1 MISSDFF
8 SVNFWIP
15 FMKRL
20 NTFYFLTITASLVG
34 CGGGGSS
41 GIKNESANGV
51 WVGFSTNNQA
61 VSSEIVSVYYDDK
74 YVTLNTADQKLY
86 SGSYTVVVDN
96 ITSQDSKSFNWDG
109 SYIAD
114 GSMTG
119 TVYTE
124 STILSTYT
132 GDIEAGSAELEKNSE
147 IIAYETSL
155 SDKSLNNNKLKGS
168 WITNDADNKLL
179 YAFAID
185 NGNFSAEA
193 SDGCSID
200 GDLNIP
206 NGNLNVFQLT
216 LVISGASCS
225 YSGDYTGLGYL
236 KDDKITFAY
245 SNDNYG
251 FVLEAEKF
259 GL

>member
-1 MISSDFF
+1 
-8 SVNFWIP
+8 
-15 FMKRL
+15 MK
-20 NTFYFLTITASLVG
+20 LTNIIFVFIFTISLVG
-34 CGGGGSS
+34 CGGGGGSP
-41 GIKNESANGV
+41 GVENESANGV
-51 WVGFSTNNQA
+51 WVGFSTNNQG
-61 VSSEIVSVYYDDK
+61 VSSEIVSVFYGNE

-86 SGSYTVVVDN
+86 SGSYTVTAAN
-96 ITSQDSKSFNWDG
+96 ISSQDSKSFNWDG

-114 GSMTG
+114 GSMAG
-119 TVYTE
+119 TVYSK
-124 STILSTYT
+124 STIQSTYT
-132 GDIEAGSAELEKNSE
+132 GDIEAGAAGLEKNSE
-147 IIAYETSL
+147 IIVYETSI
-155 SDKSLNNNKLKGS
+155 SDIGLNNNKLKGS
-168 WITNDADNKLL
+168 WTTNDADNKLL

-200 GDLNIP
+200 GDLKIP

-216 LVISGASCS
+216 LVISGTDCS

>member
-1 MISSDFF
+1 LLQIFWVPIMKF
-8 SVNFWIP
+8 SNIIYVFI
-15 FMKRL
+15 F
-20 NTFYFLTITASLVG
+20 TISLVG
-34 CGGGGSS
+34 CGGGGSP

-86 SGSYTVVVDN
+86 SGSYTVAVDN

-119 TVYTE
+119 TVYSK
-124 STILSTYT
+124 STIQSTYT
-132 GDIEAGSAELEKNSE
+132 GDIEAGTAELEKNSE
-147 IIAYETSL
+147 IIVYETSL

-185 NGNFSAEA
+185 NRNFSAEA
-193 SDGCSID
+193 SNGCSID

-236 KDDKITFAY
+236 KDDKITLAY

>member
-1 MISSDFF
+1 
-8 SVNFWIP
+8 
-15 FMKRL
+15 MKL
-20 NTFYFLTITASLVG
+20 SNIIYVFIFTISLVG
-34 CGGGGSS
+34 CGGGGGSP

-74 YVTLNTADQKLY
+74 YVTFNTADQKLY
-86 SGSYTVVVDN
+86 SGSYTVAVDN
-96 ITSQDSKSFNWDG
+96 ISSQDSKSFNYDG
-109 SYIAD
+109 TYIAD

-119 TVYTE
+119 TVYTK
-124 STILSTYT
+124 STIRSTYT
-132 GDIEAGSAELEKNSE
+132 GDIKAGTAEPEKNSE
-147 IIAYETSL
+147 IIVYETSL
-155 SDKSLNNNKLKGS
+155 SDKSLNINKLKGS

-206 NGNLNVFQLT
+206 NGNFPYLNTFHESLI
-216 LVISGASCS
+216 VIGTIYASG
-225 YSGDYTGLGYL
+225 LYL
-236 KDDKITFAY
+236 MIIFKP
-245 SNDNYG
+245 
-251 FVLEAEKF
+251 L
-259 GL
+259 

>member
-1 MISSDFF
+1 
-8 SVNFWIP
+8 
-15 FMKRL
+15 MKL
-20 NTFYFLTITASLVG
+20 SNIIFVFIFTISLVG
-34 CGGGGSS
+34 CGGGGGSS
-41 GIKNESANGV
+41 GVKNESANGV
-51 WVGFSTNNQA
+51 WVGFSTNNQGE
-61 VSSEIVSVYYDDK
+61 SSEIVSIFYDDK

-86 SGSYTVVVDN
+86 SGSYTVAADN
-96 ITSQDSKSFNWDG
+96 ITSEDSKSFNWDG
-109 SYIAD
+109 AYIAD
-114 GSMTG
+114 GSMAG
-119 TVYTE
+119 TVYSK
-124 STILSTYT
+124 STIQSTYT
-132 GDIEAGSAELEKNSE
+132 GVTEADAAGLENNSE
-147 IIAYETSL
+147 IIVYETSL
-155 SDKSLNNNKLKGS
+155 SDISLNNNKLKGS

-179 YAFAID
+179 YAFAIE
-185 NGNFSAEA
+185 NENFSAEA

-200 GDLNIP
+200 GDLKIP

-216 LVISGASCS
+216 LVISGTDCS